1 MMLHFNRQVFL
12 TKFAC
17 RGIIIRYK
25 KKNVNW
31 SILLI
36 NNKFPELKLC
46 GSEESWYLDNKC
58 DQVKLELVSCWITEL
73 ATERLVNYSVHLRSQ
88 GESIIDNLVVHRC
101 LKPWNCFPFLR
112 LMVPSQLKENWKR
125 KKKRELLTWW
135 CSAHVHAKRIDL
147 QKQR

>member
-12 TKFAC
+12 AKFAC
-17 RGIIIRYK
+17 RGIIVRYT

-46 GSEESWYLDNKC
+46 SSEESWYLDNKC

-101 LKPWNCFPFLR
+101 LNHGIASRFWDSWFLH
-112 LMVPSQLKENWKR
+112 SWKR
-125 KKKRELLTWW
+125 IEKEKRRENCLPGDALHMCTP
-135 CSAHVHAKRIDL
+135 KE
-147 QKQR
+147 